1 MKTLLFLLL
10 IPIPVLASPLTIT
23 PIPWVQSNPD
33 IPHIAVNG
41 LPTHLQAVAEGG
53 NCISYTYKWDINAD
67 GDFNDPNETPITVNK
82 NAYFAPLHLETT
94 LPNALGNTYIFP
106 KVEVSCGSEIATATY
121 PIEIIVDGICP
132 NYYNDSQN
140 PDCGYNGNLS
150 YTRKVFSN
158 RAVDIALW
166 YLFRQATHRTNDS
179 LLHDE
184 HLCHVPGNQTLYS
197 TGMTLNVF
205 LRRGHGYGLNKDN
218 DPYYRHMTQCGLH
231 SILATMQLR
240 NINFTDTDTLGTAGK
255 GMEFV
260 ANNNL
265 SAWFWSSYEST
276 SWAEPLANFGNPEY
290 ISPVGRQGIYGN
302 SLKHIGQDIIDGLLQ
317 CTTSDGAWFYTC
329 SNLGGVTDDAST
341 NGWAPEAIRL
351 LKRKFNNV
359 DYDAFKIKQRNWL
372 SIYCPNGIC
381 FYDGNGNG
389 KLAGNT
395 LVGYGWTENEDL
407 NTNAQVNA
415 SVNAIQSWYLTDN
428 NHWGLYYIYA
438 STKGLRSF
446 SPEITYLP
454 NGTNWSNE
462 FTDFFL
468 TGKNATKNSNNTAKQ
483 LSNGTWTWAGNWL
496 WAGSF
501 STNEKTSVITQIIQS
516 WLEVQPYAKVS
527 PQLISPN
534 TSVLFDHSWSYSL
547 DPQVSISQ
555 FRWNVIDHIDHS
567 LPDCSINQTNNCNED
582 LNKNFIVDENE
593 TIWDFTTSNSNETFS
608 YIYTIP
614 VNWGETKKQR
624 ITLRTI
630 DNLNRIVDDN
640 DSVEIKISKFNHAPI
655 AISNTYTAYNKTSL
669 SLDASNSYDTDIA
682 QDPFPGD
689 DIRPAGI
696 KDSITEIAYD
706 FNQDGVYETIS
717 NPTIY
722 PINTTLDKLTIPF
735 KICDDGQWT
744 NLCKDTVENKDCSLC
759 SYSSMVINVLP
770 NTLPPNIILSS
781 DVSIIDENALID
793 LSFSNDPENLNIT
806 FQVEITNGNG
816 AITKI
821 TDSVYTY
828 TPIGDGYRI
837 DTIKVIATD
846 EGGLSSEKTIYI
858 EVPNIAPNIFNPNIE
873 YLNLKPIIENTRTT
887 NLGNGWYKF
896 DIQAKPENNV
906 LVQASVEIS
915 DYDLFLTTHFIYQ
928 GNVYTFETPPYIT
941 EFLNSNGSGIF
952 SVDSS
957 DGVDTTVIEIP
968 FDNLP
973 LASSLTYTI
982 DVKNDGVLEV
992 YNGSLNTYTFKADS
1006 DMTTISVVSADN
1018 LGLSTSLIENI
1029 DTTNDIPIISDV
1041 RVIKSDWQVLFIVIA
1056 NDKDDLTYTLETGDG
1071 TVLTNQEGIFTHTY
1085 STYGLYNPIV
1095 KVLDSR
1101 NGESLKTLD
1110 QISYIE
1116 NLPPVI
1122 NNITALV
1129 GYGGLTT
1136 FLIEATDND
1145 PFTSYV
1151 YKDNTLLG
1159 QDNQLI
1165 KLPFSISPE
1174 EFRIKV
1180 MDIYG
1185 NSSEK
1190 PIMVSIADTPTELFI
1205 SQYKL
1210 QNDMFLFFCDATD
1223 RDTEYLSYTWE
1234 IDGQVV
1240 NGNEDTLIYNLD
1252 TTIGHIIKVKV
1263 TDTWS
1268 GIETESLPLEI
1279 IGDTNPI
1286 ISSVQEIIEAGGR
1299 ASLEIE
1305 SNATDFIVDWGDNT
1319 VNRNTFTHIYNTIGT
1334 YTVKV
1339 KGSKNGLESLEYIK
1353 DVLIIDLAPT
1363 LDNLYVNQVGNTAW
1377 IEVFVNEHDT
1387 EDLRYSFDLNAD
1399 GSWEFENRR
1408 SNRTTY
1414 TFNQSGDF
1422 TIAIAILDTWSGIR
1436 TEFTEQFNIEE
1447 WDNGVDNIQVSEG
1460 DCVWFKAEGVNAVKV
1475 DPIKC
1480 KNFNDNMNGN
1490 SPYIWRVNGEDIY
1503 GSEIGYVFEDDG
1515 IYDVSLNN
1523 GGGISRIRVHVE
1535 NVAPEFVSV
1544 PDSVIV
1550 AGSKYKYDIK
1560 IVDKGSTDIV
1570 ELILGQGAPTTME
1583 LKGAGEENTWT
1594 LEWNVNDNL
1603 GGGEASI
1610 ILIAEDTHRTEGYVT
1625 RDGGRTEQR
1634 FRIRILNKERDMSV
1648 VGRDM
1653 SIDEIGIKDVGMNEM
1668 GIVKDMKIGTKDMR
1682 INEMGTIEDFEIK
1695 DKDADLNRFRGN
1707 PSSGCNSNSNSSL
1720 LMVILLI
1727 SFVIRRVFLNVYDR
1741 TLHIKK
1747 DN

>member
-1 MKTLLFLLL
+1 MKIFLSLL
-10 IPIPVLASPLTIT
+10 IPLPILASPLTIT

-41 LPTHLQAVAEGG
+41 LPTHLQAIAEGG

-67 GDFNDPNETPITVNK
+67 GDFNDPNESPITVNK

-94 LPNALGNTYIFP
+94 LPNALGNTYLFP

-140 PDCGYNGNLS
+140 PDCGYNGNIS

-197 TGMTLNVF
+197 TGMALNVF

-231 SILATMQLR
+231 AILATMQLR
-240 NINFTDTDTLGTAGK
+240 NINFTDTDTLGTVGK

-260 ANNNL
+260 ALNNL
-265 SAWFWSSYEST
+265 NAWFWASYEST

-290 ISPVGRQGIYGN
+290 ISPVGRQGIFGN

-329 SNLGGVTDDAST
+329 SNMGGVTDDAST

-372 SIYCPNGIC
+372 ALHCPNGIC

-428 NHWGLYYIYA
+428 SHWGLYFIYA

-454 NGTNWSNE
+454 NGTHWSNE
-462 FTDFFL
+462 YTDFFL
-468 TGKNATKNSNNTAKQ
+468 TGKNATKNSNGSSKQ
-483 LSNGTWTWAGNWL
+483 LSNGTWTWSGNWIFS
-496 WAGSF
+496 GSF
-501 STNEKTSVITQIIQS
+501 STNEKTSVTTQIIQS
-516 WLEVQPYAKVS
+516 WLEVQPYAKAS

-534 TSVLFDHSWSYSL
+534 TPVVFDHNWSYSL

-555 FRWNVIDHIDHS
+555 FKWNVIDHIDPS
-567 LPDCSINQTNNCNED
+567 LPKCSLTIITNCNED
-582 LNKNFIVDENE
+582 LNDNNQIEDNE
-593 TIWDFTTSNSNETFS
+593 IIWDFTTSNINETFS
-608 YIYTIP
+608 YTYTTT
-614 VNWGETKKQR
+614 VNWGETKKQK

-630 DNLNRIVDDN
+630 DNLDRIVDDN
-640 DSVEIKISKFNHAPI
+640 DSIEIKISKFNHAPI
-655 AISNTYTAYNKTSL
+655 AISNTYTGYNNTSI

-689 DIRPAGI
+689 DLRPASI
-696 KDSITEIAYD
+696 KDSISEIAYD
-706 FNQDGVYETIS
+706 FNQDGIYETVG
-717 NPTIY
+717 NPALY
-722 PINTTLDKLTIPF
+722 PINTTLNKITIPF
-735 KICDDGQWT
+735 KVCDDGQWT
-744 NLCKDTVENKDCSLC
+744 NLCKDDVDNKDCSLC

-770 NTLPPNIILSS
+770 NTLPPNIVLGT
-781 DVSIIDENALID
+781 DVNIVNNTAIIDLTP
-793 LSFSNDPENLNIT
+793 SNDPENLNIT
-806 FQVEITNGNG
+806 FQAEIITGNG
-816 AITKI
+816 TLTKI
-821 TDSVYTY
+821 NETTYIY
-828 TPIGDGYRI
+828 TPIGDGYRV
-837 DTIKVIATD
+837 DSIKVIATD
-846 EGGLSSEKTIYI
+846 EGGLSSEKTIYVD
-858 EVPNIAPNIFNPNIE
+858 VPNIAPNIFNPNIE

-896 DIQAKPENNV
+896 DIQAKPENKV
-906 LVQASVEIS
+906 LVKASVEVS
-915 DYDLFLTTHFIYQ
+915 DFDLFLTTRFIYQ
-928 GNVYTFETPPYIT
+928 GNVYTFENPPYET
-941 EFLNSNGSGIF
+941 EFLNSNGSGVF

-957 DGVDTTVIEIP
+957 DGVDTSVIEIP
-968 FDNLP
+968 FENLP
-973 LASSLTYTI
+973 LANSLTYTI
-982 DVKNDGVLEV
+982 DVKNDGILEV
-992 YNGSLNTYTFKADS
+992 YNGSLNTYTFKADG
-1006 DMTTISVVSADN
+1006 DNTPISVISADN
-1018 LGLSTSLIENI
+1018 LGLSTTLIQNL
-1029 DTTNDIPIISDV
+1029 DTTNDIPVISDV
-1041 RVIKSDWQVLFIVIA
+1041 KTIKSEWQVLFIITA
-1056 NDKDDLTYTLETGDG
+1056 KDKDDLSYTLETGDG
-1071 TVLTNQEGIFTHTY
+1071 TILSNNEGIFTHTY
-1085 STYGLYNPIV
+1085 NTYGVYNPIV

-1101 NGESLKTLD
+1101 GGESSLNLD
-1110 QISYIE
+1110 EISYIE
-1116 NLPPVI
+1116 NFPPI
-1122 NNITALV
+1122 LNSITALV

-1136 FLIEATDND
+1136 FIIEATDND
-1145 PFTSYV
+1145 PFTSYI

-1159 QDNQLI
+1159 QDDQI
-1165 KLPFSISPE
+1165 VKLPFAITQE
-1174 EFRIKV
+1174 LLIKAI
-1180 MDIYG
+1180 DIYG

-1190 PIMVSIADTPTELFI
+1190 PISVSIADSPTNI
-1205 SQYKL
+1205 SISHYKL
-1210 QNDMFLFFCDATD
+1210 QNDMFLFYCSAND

-1240 NGNEDTLIYNLD
+1240 NGSEDTLIYNLD
-1252 TTIGHIIKVKV
+1252 TTIAHTIKVKV
-1263 TDTWS
+1263 TDLWS
-1268 GIETESLPLEI
+1268 NIETESLPLEI
-1279 IGDTNPI
+1279 IGDMNPV
-1286 ISSVQEIIEAGGR
+1286 ISSVNEFIEAGGR
-1299 ASLEIE
+1299 ITLDIE
-1305 SNATDFIVDWGDNT
+1305 SDATDFSIDWGDGT

-1334 YTVKV
+1334 YTIKV
-1339 KGSKNGLESLEYIK
+1339 KGTRNSLESLEYVK

-1387 EDLRYSFDLNAD
+1387 DDLRYSFDLNSD
-1399 GSWEFENRR
+1399 GTWEFENRR
-1408 SNRTTY
+1408 SNRITY
-1414 TFNQSGDF
+1414 IFNQSGDK
-1422 TIAIAILDTWSGIR
+1422 TIDIAVLDRWSGI
-1436 TEFTEQFNIEE
+1436 TTQFTEQFNIEE

-1480 KNFNDNMNGN
+1480 KDFNDSMNRN
-1490 SPYIWRVNGEDIY
+1490 SNYIWRVNGEDIY
-1503 GSEIGYVFEDDG
+1503 GNEIGYVFEDDG
-1515 IYDVSLNN
+1515 IYDVSVSN

-1544 PDSVIV
+1544 PDSVVV

-1560 IVDKGSTDIV
+1560 IVDKGTTDIV

-1583 LKGAGEENTWT
+1583 LKSGGEENTWS
-1594 LEWNVNDNL
+1594 LEWNVSENL

-1610 ILIAEDTHRTEGYVT
+1610 VLIAEDTHRTEGYVT
-1625 RDGGRTEQR
+1625 KDGGRTEQR
-1634 FRIRILNKERDMSV
+1634 FRIRILNKE
-1648 VGRDM
+1648 
-1653 SIDEIGIKDVGMNEM
+1653 IGIKDMDINEM
-1668 GIVKDMKIGTKDMR
+1668 GIKDIDINDMGVKDMRAKDMR
-1682 INEMGTIEDFEIK
+1682 INEMGIIEDLGIK

-1707 PSSGCNSNSNSSL
+1707 PTSGCNTKHNPASILFILFLALSL
-1720 LMVILLI
+1720 MRKTYNNK
-1727 SFVIRRVFLNVYDR
+1727 S
-1741 TLHIKK
+1741 
-1747 DN
+1747 